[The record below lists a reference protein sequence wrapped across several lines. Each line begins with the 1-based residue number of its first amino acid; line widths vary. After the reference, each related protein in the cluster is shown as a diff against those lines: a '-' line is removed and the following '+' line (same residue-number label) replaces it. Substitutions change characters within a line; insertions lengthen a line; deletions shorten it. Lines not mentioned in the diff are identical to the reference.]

1 VIAGSESVFA
11 GSGDE
16 DETGGVFPFH
26 IGNRRMIFHLYFGGS
41 MSLKKQYLKN
51 KPICKVTFKLPRKL
65 QDWRTVHVV
74 GEFNG
79 WDVYRTP
86 MKKLKDGTF
95 AVTLDWMRAGNI
107 SFVT

>member
-1 VIAGSESVFA
+1 
-11 GSGDE
+11 
-16 DETGGVFPFH
+16 
-26 IGNRRMIFHLYFGGS
+26 

-51 KPICKVTFKLPRKL
+51 KPICKVTFKLSKEAVGTA
-65 QDWRTVHVV
+65 RTAHLV

-95 AVTLDWMRAGNI
+95 TVTLDLDVGREYQFRYLIDETVWENDWNADKYVPAPFGNCEN
-107 SFVT
+107 SVVVV